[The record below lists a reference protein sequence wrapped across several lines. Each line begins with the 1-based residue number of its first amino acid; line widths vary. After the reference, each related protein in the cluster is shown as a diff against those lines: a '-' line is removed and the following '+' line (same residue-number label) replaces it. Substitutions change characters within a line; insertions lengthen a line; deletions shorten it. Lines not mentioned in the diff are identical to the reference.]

1 MIYKKLENYSR
12 YLFDSDGNIYRIRK
26 EYLQK
31 LKLSLNPNG
40 YLYKNLWDDFGK
52 MSTLRVHRLI
62 AKAFISNP
70 EGKPYVNHKNG
81 VKNDNRVENLEWV
94 TNGENVH
101 HAYEKGLWKPVKHQK
116 HSKMVRITRDKKQI
130 FFGTSRDAA
139 KFLGCSVSSITRAYK
154 AYNGVLKKYNCFI
167 KLCNDYPIDRQK
179 DQQEYGLKKV
189 GENPLNGSAQP
200 LSNKGDDIV

>member
-1 MIYKKLENYSR
+1 MIYKKLENY
-12 YLFDSDGNIYRIRK
+12 
-26 EYLQK
+26 
-31 LKLSLNPNG
+31 
-40 YLYKNLWDDFGK
+40 
-52 MSTLRVHRLI
+52 
-62 AKAFISNP
+62 
-70 EGKPYVNHKNG
+70 
-81 VKNDNRVENLEWV
+81 
-94 TNGENVH
+94 
-101 HAYEKGLWKPVKHQK
+101 
-116 HSKMVRITRDKKQI
+116 VRITRDKKQV

-200 LSNKGDDIV
+200 LSNKGEDIV

>member
-26 EYLQK
+26 EHLQK

-52 MSTLRVHRLI
+52 MNTLRVHRLI

-70 EGKPYVNHKNG
+70 ECKPYVNHKNG
-81 VKNDNRVENLEWV
+81 IKNDNRVENLEWV

-179 DQQEYGLKKV
+179 I
-189 GENPLNGSAQP
+189 NRSTA
-200 LSNKGDDIV
+200 